1 MRATWTLIVHWN
13 CYIHFIIIVAVKN
26 VTWPRSL
33 LNELPVLWELIAKLS
48 ELSRINEI
56 QVCVSDW
63 SWSFLLPIASLLVWR
78 IDQFVISYLSHI
90 VFVVKRILY
99 FYRRNLYDLSLISSL
114 RYVRDWS
121 VWYFEGVFFNSQDV
135 FQELEFVR
143 RIKICATHFST
154 LFIRSEIILIIFVKP
169 HLTHISHD
177 CGLST

>member
-1 MRATWTLIVHWN
+1 MKSNDMINLKIQGQTTWTWEPLELWYIVHWN
-13 CYIHFIIIVAVKN
+13 FYSHFIIIVAVKN

-33 LNELPVLWELIAKLS
+33 LNELPVLLELIAKLS

-99 FYRRNLYDLSLISSL
+99 SYRWNLYDLLLISSL
-114 RYVRDWS
+114 RCVRDWS
-121 VWYFEGVFFNSQDV
+121 
-135 FQELEFVR
+135 
-143 RIKICATHFST
+143 I
-154 LFIRSEIILIIFVKP
+154 
-169 HLTHISHD
+169 
-177 CGLST
+177 

>member
-1 MRATWTLIVHWN
+1 MTSSLEGEGGGLDTPQKWWRHLVMTWWQGGGGGVWIPPKSDDVIYEQPLTPGANDLDMRATWTLIVHWN
-13 CYIHFIIIVAVKN
+13 CYSHFIIIVAVKN

-99 FYRRNLYDLSLISSL
+99 SYRWNLYDLLLISSL
-114 RYVRDWS
+114 RYVRNWS
-121 VWYFEGVFFNSQDV
+121 
-135 FQELEFVR
+135 
-143 RIKICATHFST
+143 I
-154 LFIRSEIILIIFVKP
+154 
-169 HLTHISHD
+169 
-177 CGLST
+177 

>member
-1 MRATWTLIVHWN
+1 MNWNSAFILVLSFKFKNFRNEIKRYDQLENPGANDLDMRATWTLIVHWD
-13 CYIHFIIIVAVKN
+13 CYSHFIIIVAVKN

-33 LNELPVLWELIAKLS
+33 LNELPVLLELIAKLS

-99 FYRRNLYDLSLISSL
+99 SYRWNLYDLLLISSL
-114 RYVRDWS
+114 QYVRDWS
-121 VWYFEGVFFNSQDV
+121 
-135 FQELEFVR
+135 
-143 RIKICATHFST
+143 I
-154 LFIRSEIILIIFVKP
+154 
-169 HLTHISHD
+169 
-177 CGLST
+177 